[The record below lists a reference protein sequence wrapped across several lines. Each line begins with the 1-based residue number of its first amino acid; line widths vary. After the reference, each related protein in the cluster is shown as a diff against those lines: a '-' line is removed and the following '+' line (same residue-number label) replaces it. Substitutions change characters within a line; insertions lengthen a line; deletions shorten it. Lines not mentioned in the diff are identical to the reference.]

1 MDDHMV
7 NEGLITKDRKRKD
20 KIKQIVEIRESVEG
34 KAKESVCERKHIL
47 YCKRGRGRNRKRER
61 K

>member
-20 KIKQIVEIRESVEG
+20 KTKQVVEIRESVEG

-47 YCKRGRGRNRKRER
+47 
-61 K
+61 